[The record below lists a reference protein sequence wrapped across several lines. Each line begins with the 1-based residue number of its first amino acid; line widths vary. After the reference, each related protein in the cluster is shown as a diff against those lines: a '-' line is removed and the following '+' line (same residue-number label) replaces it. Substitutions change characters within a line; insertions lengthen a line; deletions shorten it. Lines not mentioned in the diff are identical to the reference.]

1 MEKKYFYKNRKARLF
16 IWLATITL
24 TLFILNRLF
33 SRNEIGVTNSFYL
46 VFLSLAFLIQYYL
59 YKQWYIKM
67 DDDTIFIRKN
77 NLFSKRKVPFT
88 DIKDQKILVTGDL
101 ELKLEDEKVEI
112 LKDHLEEV
120 DFQEIKDRI
129 IKITQ

>member
-1 MEKKYFYKNRKARLF
+1 MEKKYFYKNRKSKLF

-33 SRNEIGVTNSFYL
+33 SNSDNGLTNSLYL
-46 VFLSLAFLIQYYL
+46 VFLSLAFVMQYYL
-59 YKQWYIKM
+59 YKRWYIKI
-67 DDDTIFIRKN
+67 DNDTIFIRKN
-77 NLFSKRKVPFT
+77 NLFTTKEIPFT
-88 DIKDQKILVTGDL
+88 DIVQQKVLVTGDL
-101 ELKLEDEKVEI
+101 ELKLQNEKMEI

-120 DFQEIKDRI
+120 DFREIQDKI

>member
-1 MEKKYFYKNRKARLF
+1 MEKKYFYKNRKSKLF

-33 SRNEIGVTNSFYL
+33 SNGDKGLTNSLYL
-46 VFLSLAFLIQYYL
+46 VFLSLAFVMQYYL
-59 YKQWYIKM
+59 YKRWYIKI
-67 DDDTIFIRKN
+67 DNDTIFIRKN
-77 NLFSKRKVPFT
+77 NLFTTKEIPFT
-88 DIKDQKILVTGDL
+88 DIVQQKVLVTGDL
-101 ELKLEDEKVEI
+101 ELKLQNEKMEI

-120 DFQEIKDRI
+120 DFREIQDKI

>member
-1 MEKKYFYKNRKARLF
+1 MEKKYFFRNRKSKLF

-33 SRNEIGVTNSFYL
+33 LDNDNGLTNSFYL
-46 VFLSLAFLIQYYL
+46 VFLSLAFLMQFYL
-59 YKQWYIKM
+59 YKRWYIKM
-67 DDDTIFIRKN
+67 DNDTIFIRKN
-77 NLFSKRKVPFT
+77 NLFSYKEIPFT
-88 DIKDQKILVTGDL
+88 NIIDQRILVTGDL
-101 ELKLEDEKVEI
+101 ELKLQEDRMEI
-112 LKDHLEEV
+112 FKDHLEEA